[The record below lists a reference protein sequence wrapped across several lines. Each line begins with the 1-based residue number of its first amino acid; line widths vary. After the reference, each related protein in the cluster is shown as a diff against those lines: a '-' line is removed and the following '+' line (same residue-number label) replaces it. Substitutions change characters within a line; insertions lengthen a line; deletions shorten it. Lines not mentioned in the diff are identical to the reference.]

1 MRTIL
6 LALAVLLL
14 ASPAL
19 AGTRTF
25 TASGSVALGDT
36 LSKSEAS
43 RLCLAQA
50 KRTALEEAGALVRSE
65 TTVANNTISSDT
77 IDLFAEAFAKVEVLE
92 ESAGKDKVSCTVA
105 VTVDPEEVREQ
116 TESALKNKGVM
127 KVLRMMLD
135 RVESNTL
142 ILNRLQK
149 SVWGEVWEWKPFTD
163 YAPLS
168 D

>member
-77 IDLFAEAFAKVEVLE
+77 IDLFAEAFASSKVLE
-92 ESAGKDKVSCTVA
+92 NRFDAGTMAVSCKVA
-105 VTVDPEEVREQ
+105 VTLDPEEFEAKIREA
-116 TESALKNKGVM
+116 SRNKALM
-127 KVLRMMLD
+127 DLIETMRD
-135 RVESNTL
+135 RVASLTF
-142 ILNRLQK
+142 IVNRLQL
-149 SVWGEVWEWKPFTD
+149 SVWGKQYHLERVKE
-163 YAPLS
+163 
-168 D
+168 

>member
-77 IDLFAEAFAKVEVLE
+77 IDLFAEAFASSKVLE
-92 ESAGKDKVSCTVA
+92 NRFDAGTMAVSCKVA
-105 VTVDPEEVREQ
+105 VTLDPEEFRAQMQEAMQNKALSKLVRQ
-116 TESALKNKGVM
+116 IM
-127 KVLRMMLD
+127 LRQD
-135 RVESNTL
+135 SNTE
-142 ILNRLQK
+142 ILRRLQLE
-149 SVWGEVWEWKPFTD
+149 VWGKAYEFVPVKN
-163 YAPLS
+163 
-168 D
+168 